1 MGLLFKYLLLSFN
14 FFIMS
19 TFFDKL
25 SGAKPHGNEINL
37 AASRTASRLSR
48 REESVRAE
56 AAVQE
61 EEESTPIH
69 AVAAQEPE
77 VILQESQEELAG
89 GAEEEGELT
98 VDIYNKGDAIV
109 IQSTV
114 AGVRP
119 EHLDVAITDDMVT
132 IRGRRE
138 RTDRVKEEHYYYKEL
153 FWGTFSRQVILPEEI
168 QQEEAEA
175 NLQHGLL
182 TIKLPKKRHGITQK
196 LKIKAV

>member
-1 MGLLFKYLLLSFN
+1 
-14 FFIMS
+14 MS

-37 AASRTASRLSR
+37 AGSRTASHPLRH
-48 REESVRAE
+48 EEPVTAE
-56 AAVQE
+56 AVAQE
-61 EEESTPIH
+61 EEEPIH
-69 AVAAQEPE
+69 MQTSAARQPE
-77 VILQESQEELAG
+77 VVHQEQEYEPA
-89 GAEEEGELT
+89 AEEEGELT

-138 RTDRVKEEHYYYKEL
+138 RSDRVKEEHYYYKEL

-196 LKIKAV
+196 LKVKVV

>member
-1 MGLLFKYLLLSFN
+1 
-14 FFIMS
+14 MS

-25 SGAKPHGNEINL
+25 SGARPQGNEINL
-37 AASRTASRLSR
+37 AASRIARPTR
-48 REESVRAE
+48 REETTRVE
-56 AAVQE
+56 AE
-61 EEESTPIH
+61 EEEEAPPSLHTTAIREQEV
-69 AVAAQEPE
+69 VATQS
-77 VILQESQEELAG
+77 QSQEEPA
-89 GAEEEGELT
+89 AEEEGELT

-114 AGVRP
+114 AGVKP

-168 QQEEAEA
+168 QQEDAEA

-182 TIKLPKKRHGITQK
+182 TIKLPKKRHGVTQK
-196 LKIKAV
+196 LRVKVV

>member
-1 MGLLFKYLLLSFN
+1 MT
-14 FFIMS
+14 

-25 SGAKPHGNEINL
+25 SGQQVHANEIDL
-37 AASRTASRLSR
+37 TAMRTTPSRPVR
-48 REESVRAE
+48 RQAPAQPVEEEPYPVQS
-56 AAVQE
+56 AAVQPE
-61 EEESTPIH
+61 E
-69 AVAAQEPE
+69 AAHE
-77 VILQESQEELAG
+77 QEEDHAPD
-89 GAEEEGELT
+89 EEGELT
-98 VDIYNKGDAIV
+98 VDIYNKGDTIV

-138 RTDRVKEEHYYYKEL
+138 RADHVQEDNYYYKEL

-168 QQEEAEA
+168 EQEEAEA

-182 TIKLPKKRHGITQK
+182 TIKLPKKRHGVTQK
-196 LKIKAV
+196 LKVKVV

>member
-1 MGLLFKYLLLSFN
+1 
-14 FFIMS
+14 MS

-25 SGAKPHGNEINL
+25 SGPQRANEIDL
-37 AASRTASRLSR
+37 TAMRTARPVR
-48 REESVRAE
+48 RQALAQPV
-56 AAVQE
+56 E
-61 EEESTPIH
+61 EEEEPYPIQPA
-69 AVAAQEPE
+69 AVDENAGQA
-77 VILQESQEELAG
+77 EEEQA
-89 GAEEEGELT
+89 AEEEGELT
-98 VDIYNKGDAIV
+98 VDIYNKGDVIV

-138 RTDRVKEEHYYYKEL
+138 RADNVQEDNYYYKEL

-168 QQEEAEA
+168 EQEEAEA

-182 TIKLPKKRHGITQK
+182 TIKLPKKRHGVTQK
-196 LKIKAV
+196 LKVKVV